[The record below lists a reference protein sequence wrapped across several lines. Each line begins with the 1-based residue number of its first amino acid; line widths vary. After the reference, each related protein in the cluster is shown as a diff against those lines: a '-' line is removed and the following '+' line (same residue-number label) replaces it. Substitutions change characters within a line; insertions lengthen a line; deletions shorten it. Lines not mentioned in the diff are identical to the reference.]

1 MVPALAI
8 ATALVVAYVVVVFRL
23 HRAHPELRWDW
34 SGIDPDVTFP
44 EDFVW
49 GTATAAHQ
57 VEGGNTNNQWYRWEH
72 STDREGRPR
81 ILHGHRSENAVEHW
95 DRFREDIRRMK
106 EELGA
111 TSYRFSL
118 EWSRLEPVEGHWNDD
133 AFAHYHEVI
142 DACIE
147 HGVEP
152 MVTLHHFSDPLWFA
166 DKGGFEEL
174 ENVDLLV
181 RFAKRAFAEYGR
193 KVTFWN
199 THNEPGPYSLMGYA
213 LGVFPPGVKSAKRY
227 ARVLCNLMHSHARIY
242 SAIKGMPGG
251 DRARIALVKNI
262 FQIEPFDRWH
272 LGQWVLSRAADHAY
286 NESVLRCLKTGVF
299 EVRIP
304 GLVHLKE
311 EIPGITGS
319 LDFVG
324 LNYYSHVMVRLF
336 MDREP
341 PFEVLCRPGDVAC
354 DMAYTV
360 YPEGFYRALMRIG
373 ELGKPVVVTENGIPD
388 DRDDRRA
395 DWIRRYA
402 YAMRRAMDDG
412 VDVRGFHYWSLLDN
426 FEWAEG
432 WGPCF
437 GLFGVA
443 RDTQERTLRD
453 GAKAYV
459 DLIARSRGAA

>member
-1 MVPALAI
+1 MIPALI
-8 ATALVVAYVVVVFRL
+8 AAALVVAYAVVVSRL
-23 HRAHPELRWDW
+23 HRAHPEVRWDW
-34 SGIDPDVTFP
+34 SAIDADVSFP
-44 EDFVW
+44 KDFVW

-57 VEGGNTNNQWYRWEH
+57 VEGGNTNNQWHRWEH
-72 STDREGRPR
+72 ATDAKGKPR

-95 DRFREDIRRMK
+95 ERFADDIRRMK

-118 EWSRLEPVEGHWNDD
+118 EWSRCEPEEGTWDEA
-133 AFAHYHEVI
+133 AFAHYHDVI
-142 DACIE
+142 DACIA

-152 MVTLHHFSDPLWFA
+152 MVTLHHFSDPIWFA
-166 DKGGFEEL
+166 DKGGFEQL

-181 RFAKRAFAEYGR
+181 RFAEKAFAEYGD
-193 KVTFWN
+193 KVARWN

-242 SAIKGMPGG
+242 AAIKAMPGG
-251 DRARIALVKNI
+251 ERTEIALVKNI

-272 LGQWVLSRAADHAY
+272 LGQWILSRVADHAY
-286 NESVLRCLKTGVF
+286 NESVLTCLKTGVF

-304 GLVHLKE
+304 GFVHLRE
-311 EIPGITGS
+311 EIPGITES

-324 LNYYSHVMVRLF
+324 LNYYSHVMVRLL

-341 PFEVLCRPGDVAC
+341 PFAVLARPGDVVC
-354 DMAYTV
+354 DMAYCV
-360 YPEGFYRALMRIG
+360 YPEGFHRALMRIG
-373 ELGKPVVVTENGIPD
+373 RLGKPVMVTENGIPD

-395 DWIRRYA
+395 DWIRRYT
-402 YAMRRAMDDG
+402 YAMKRAMDDG

-437 GLFGVA
+437 GLFGVDRA
-443 RDTQERTLRD
+443 TQERTLRD

-459 DLIARSRGAA
+459 DVIARSGGAA